1 MGNVDLSKIARLVQ
15 SGKLLRDSAD
25 SDGLRG
31 LLDQRVAMPGAK
43 PRTIKRP
50 LDGLSNKL
58 TYHFGKFDAKLN
70 VRFVKFDDLFRRV

>member
-15 SGKLLRDSAD
+15 SGKLLRDGAD
-25 SDGLRG
+25 SDDLRG
-31 LLDQRVAMPGAK
+31 LLDQRVAMPGAR
-43 PRTIKRP
+43 PWTIKRP